1 MTMRILADE
10 NIDRPIVSWLRAEGH
25 DVVETSVVAME
36 AEDAELI
43 AISRR
48 EQRILITCDRD
59 IGRLIQSDSLPHP
72 GVVYLRL
79 RGTGRHLW
87 DAFSRIWPLIESSIA
102 GHFVTVKND
111 QVRRRRLPIAP
122 PW

>member
-48 EQRILITCDRD
+48 EQRILITFDRD
-59 IGRLIQSDSLPHP
+59 IGRLIQSDSLPNP

-79 RGTGRHLW
+79 R
-87 DAFSRIWPLIESSIA
+87 
-102 GHFVTVKND
+102 
-111 QVRRRRLPIAP
+111 
-122 PW
+122 

>member
-48 EQRILITCDRD
+48 EQRILMTFDRD

-79 RGTGRHLW
+79 RGTGTHLW
-87 DAFSRIWPLIESSIA
+87 DAFARIWPQIESQIA
-102 GHFVTVKND
+102 SHFVTVKND
-111 QVRRRRLPIAP
+111 QVRRRPLPIVP
-122 PW
+122 PR

>member
-48 EQRILITCDRD
+48 EQRILMTFDRD

-79 RGTGRHLW
+79 RGAGPQLW
-87 DAFSRIWPLIESSIA
+87 DAFKRIWPQIEATIV

-111 QVRRRRLPIAP
+111 QVRRRPLPIEP
-122 PW
+122 S

>member
-36 AEDAELI
+36 AADAELI

-48 EQRILITCDRD
+48 EQRILMTFDRD

-79 RGTGRHLW
+79 RGTGTHLW
-87 DAFSRIWPLIESSIA
+87 DAFKRIWPQIEATIV

-111 QVRRRRLPIAP
+111 QVRRRPLPIEP
-122 PW
+122 S

>member
-48 EQRILITCDRD
+48 EQRILMTFDRD

-79 RGTGRHLW
+79 RGTGTHLW
-87 DAFSRIWPLIESSIA
+87 DAFARIWPQIQSQIA

-111 QVRRRRLPIAP
+111 QVRRRPLPIVP
-122 PW
+122 PR